1 MTRYDTFTSFIIT
14 MQTKIFKRSDT
25 MSLWYDIKKKSYASD
40 AKGSWIKLYVDKMLT
55 ELKTKMN
62 TRLEAHY
69 TGEEGRHSADDVICN
84 SGKSVETALLA
95 ESAERLSTAS
105 TIRQEISLNS
115 AALEES
121 IEKEKN
127 ERLFD
132 TETLEGKICVEEA
145 SRISADNILQS
156 NIDAEVEARQ
166 SALTLKVDKE
176 EGKGLSAND
185 YTDEEKNRL
194 TQVEAETQKNAK
206 DISSV
211 KSRAEENKNAI
222 ANMPVKSGAGNGSAV
237 FNSPN
242 NIADGSHSSAQGRAT
257 KASGE
262 CAVAEGYLT
271 IADGRFSRAQN
282 QCTEAYGQSSHAGG
296 LRAIVH
302 SHTGFAHGRD
312 VVVEEA
318 AIQAAGFGN
327 GTIVT
332 TPQSFVIGSYNI
344 ADTNEDTDKQYVHIV
359 GNGTTDKRSN
369 AYTLDR
375 QGNAWFAGKITFGE
389 NKDELVT
396 KGYVDGL
403 VSDAGGGDMLRTVY
417 DQDNNGVVDNAE
429 KLGGQLPSY
438 YATKAE
444 VDAKASMSHASPD
457 AIYGVGNSSS
467 YGHLKLANNLTTTT
481 TSGIALSAN
490 QGKVL
495 DDKIT
500 ALITSLNT
508 PPALTSVT
516 PDGTKIGEATWTG
529 TGWVCMTENTK
540 YVFNDDVF
548 TLVNGFNRFCLKPA
562 DNSAE
567 WKNWTPFF
575 NYDGQ
580 EYEFFFSPTRGLYEA
595 MIPATTMTAEGVVAA
610 IEWKNIP
617 PTILN
622 YGKISN
628 MFGCYETITQ
638 NDDGTTTS
646 DKTYFIRREGDW
658 RDTTGRINDDD
669 LNAQQGLSIGS
680 YSAVEGNIDINSAA
694 LAMLSADV
702 CMNTHISFDSMIM
715 TSQIITGKIRYFKVD
730 SIDNFN

>member
-1 MTRYDTFTSFIIT
+1 
-14 MQTKIFKRSDT
+14 

-40 AKGSWIKLYVDKMLT
+40 AKGSWIKLYVDKMIS
-55 ELKTKMN
+55 ELKTKFN
-62 TRLEAHY
+62 AHLESHY
-69 TGEEGRHSADDVICN
+69 IGDEGRHSAENVICN
-84 SGKSVETALLA
+84 NGKSVEAALLS
-95 ESAERLSTAS
+95 EGAERLSTAAA
-105 TIRQEISLNS
+105 IRQEMEFKNGELSDAISKEVSDRIS
-115 AALEES
+115 ADGQLDVKINAE
-121 IEKEKN
+121 
-127 ERLFD
+127 
-132 TETLEGKICVEEA
+132 ETL
-145 SRISADNILQS
+145 RISADNILQS

-194 TQVEAETQKNAK
+194 TQVEAETQKNAN

-211 KSRAEENKNAI
+211 KSRAEENKNTI
-222 ANMPVKSGAGNGSAV
+222 AKLPVKSGAGNGSAV

-282 QCTEAYGQSSHAGG
+282 QCTETYGQSSHAGG

-332 TPQSFVIGSYNI
+332 TPQSFVTGSYNI

-457 AIYGVGNSSS
+457 SIYGVGSSSS

-481 TSGIALSAN
+481 ATGIALAAN

-495 DDKIT
+495 DDKIA
-500 ALITSLNT
+500 ALIAALNT
-508 PPALTSVT
+508 PPTLTPVT
-516 PDGTKIGEATWTG
+516 PDGTKIGEAAWTG
-529 TGWVCMTENTK
+529 TGWMCTAANTK
-540 YVFNDDVF
+540 YVFNDNFF
-548 TLVNGFNRFCLKPA
+548 TRVNGFNRFCLKPA
-562 DNSAE
+562 DNSEE
-567 WKNWTPFF
+567 WKSWTPFF
-575 NYDGQ
+575 EYEGQ
-580 EYEFFFSPTRGLYEA
+580 LYEFFYSPSRRLYEA
-595 MIPATTMTAEGVVAA
+595 LIPANSNTAQQVTNALR
-610 IEWKNIP
+610 WKRIP
-617 PTILN
+617 PTIIK

-628 MFGCYETITQ
+628 LLGYYEE
-638 NDDGTTTS
+638 NVPNVDGTTS
-646 DKTYFIRREGDW
+646 KNQLFFIRDDHNCL
-658 RDTTGRINDDD
+658 DTSGTINDYDFY
-669 LNAQQGLSIGS
+669 AQQGLMAGYYTTDLES
-680 YSAVEGNIDINSAA
+680 IDINCAA
-694 LAMLSADV
+694 LTMLAADV
-702 CMNTHISFDSMIM
+702 NASGCING
-715 TSQIITGKIRYFKVD
+715 IIQTKHVASGRLKQFAVET
-730 SIDNFN
+730 IDNFS